1 MAEKPV
7 NNAVQDPTPVHSNAY
22 GAAENADD
30 TRQAQH
36 TLANDTPTDVNCNA
50 VLARAQAET
59 ITLMGK
65 GFEANAARREA
76 MFGVIAAKIA
86 AKVGAEE

>member
-1 MAEKPV
+1 MSDPV
-7 NNAVQDPTPVHSNAY
+7 NNAVQDPTPTHDNAF
-22 GAAENADD
+22 GAANDADA

-36 TLANDTPTDVNCNA
+36 TLANDAPTDVNCNA

-59 ITLMGK
+59 ITMMGK
-65 GFEANAARREA
+65 SFEANAARREA

-86 AKVGAEE
+86 AKVGAAE

>member
-1 MAEKPV
+1 MSDPV

-36 TLANDTPTDVNCNA
+36 TISNDAPTDVNCNA
-50 VLARAQAET
+50 VIARNQAGT
-59 ITLMGK
+59 IALMGAS
-65 GFEANAARREA
+65 FEANADRRNKIFDA
-76 MFGVIAAKIA
+76 LAGSSIAAK
-86 AKVGAEE
+86 

>member
-1 MAEKPV
+1 MAEPV

-36 TLANDTPTDVNCNA
+36 TVSNDAPTDVNCNA
-50 VLARAQAET
+50 VIAREQAGTLA
-59 ITLMGK
+59 LMGA
-65 GFEANAARREA
+65 GFVAASARRNSMFDHIAAVAAAR
-76 MFGVIAAKIA
+76 V
-86 AKVGAEE
+86 KVGE

>member
-1 MAEKPV
+1 MAEPV

-36 TLANDTPTDVNCNA
+36 TISNDAPTDVNCNA

-65 GFEANAARREA
+65 SFEANSARQEA

-86 AKVGAEE
+86 ATVGAGE

>member
-1 MAEKPV
+1 MADPV
-7 NNAVQDPTPVHSNAY
+7 HNAVQDPTPVHSNAY
-22 GAAENADD
+22 GAAEDADA
-30 TRQAQH
+30 TRQSQH
-36 TLANDTPTDVNCNA
+36 TISNDAPTDVNCNA

-76 MFGVIAAKIA
+76 MFTIIAARIA
-86 AKVGAEE
+86 KEG